1 MKNLKERRQRH
12 RKRDI
17 NGKTENEI
25 ERERG
30 DREKVKEKNR
40 DAEISMP
47 ISNGPLT
54 EVSVLCVSIKKQDD
68 TILVIKSTLTYLIF
82 FYNHP

>member
-1 MKNLKERRQRH
+1 MRNLKERRQRQ
-12 RKRDI
+12 RKIDI
-17 NGKTENEI
+17 NGKIENEI
-25 ERERG
+25 ERG

-40 DAEISMP
+40 DPEISMP

-68 TILVIKSTLTYLIF
+68 TILIKSTLTYLIF